1 MTGTF
6 QYYITWFLNE
16 SFYKVPDNAINL
28 IIKWYLRFVTHPT
41 IFDKILQEY
50 KSEKEKARAQIDKYL
65 AGIIDPKK
73 ELGEIEDL
81 KQTKGE
87 EFLREEIRNFILK
100 HRIY

>member
-1 MTGTF
+1 
-6 QYYITWFLNE
+6 LNRE
-16 SFYKVPDNAINL
+16 KSKIIGVSGEHRSHIIN
-28 IIKWYLRFVTHPT
+28 IVTHPT